1 MAELRITITTH
12 QNPEN
17 DMFGPRFMLTA
28 PIFAALAIA
37 GAAQAHP
44 KLLATTPS
52 ANASVLKP
60 GKIELKFSEAL
71 IGQMTGAEVV
81 MTGMPGMANHAPMKI
96 TGFTAAMGQD
106 RKTLTLMMRRALSA
120 GTYRVTWHAVSTDTH
135 RVQGTF
141 NFTVK

>member
-1 MAELRITITTH
+1 
-12 QNPEN
+12 
-17 DMFGPRFMLTA
+17 MFNTRFLLTA
-28 PIFAALAIA
+28 PILAALAVA

-52 ANASVLKP
+52 ANASVVKP

-96 TGFTAAMGQD
+96 TGFTAAIGAD
-106 RKTLTLMMRRALSA
+106 HKTLTLVLRRALSA
-120 GTYRVTWHAVSTDTH
+120 GTYRVIWHAVSTDTH

-141 NFTVK
+141 NFAVK

>member
-1 MAELRITITTH
+1 
-12 QNPEN
+12 
-17 DMFGPRFMLTA
+17 MFNTRFLLTA
-28 PIFAALAIA
+28 PILAALAVA

-52 ANASVLKP
+52 ANASVVKP

-96 TGFTAAMGQD
+96 TGFTAAIGQD
-106 RKTLTLMMRRALSA
+106 RKTLTLVLRRALSA
-120 GTYRVTWHAVSTDTH
+120 GTYRVIWHAVSTDTH

-141 NFTVK
+141 NFAVK

>member
-1 MAELRITITTH
+1 MLNT
-12 QNPEN
+12 
-17 DMFGPRFMLTA
+17 RFLLTA
-28 PIFAALAIA
+28 PILAALAVA

-52 ANASVLKP
+52 ANASVVKP

-96 TGFTAAMGQD
+96 TGFTAAIGQD
-106 RKTLTLMMRRALSA
+106 RKTLTLVLRRALSA
-120 GTYRVTWHAVSTDTH
+120 GTYRVIWHAVSTDTH

-141 NFTVK
+141 NFAVK